1 MSADGQMD
9 PQNVAHP
16 CNGMVFSH
24 EKEQNTQRLR
34 VADEVYEKCPEEANP
49 ETEGRLV
56 VVRAGLRMESEC

>member
-1 MSADGQMD
+1 MDKWIHQMWPIHAMEWYSAMRK
-9 PQNVAHP
+9 NRIH
-16 CNGMVFSH
+16 
-24 EKEQNTQRLR
+24 KRLR